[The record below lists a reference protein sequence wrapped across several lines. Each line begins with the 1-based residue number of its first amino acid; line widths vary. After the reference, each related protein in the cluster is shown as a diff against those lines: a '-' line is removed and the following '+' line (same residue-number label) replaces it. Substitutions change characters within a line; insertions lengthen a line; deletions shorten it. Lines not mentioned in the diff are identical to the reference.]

1 MRRLQEPEIRCKVPG
16 EGQMSD
22 MMPQT
27 VIGGLARA
35 PCVQCSV
42 RVVGCHCSCER
53 YTEYRRQCDCIRQAR
68 ERIRIAD
75 SASIEGKI
83 HTAKAF
89 RFQIKMGGRY

>member
-1 MRRLQEPEIRCKVPG
+1 
-16 EGQMSD
+16 MSD

-53 YTEYRRQCDCIRQAR
+53 YPEYRRQCDCIRQAR

>member
-1 MRRLQEPEIRCKVPG
+1 
-16 EGQMSD
+16 

-89 RFQIKMGGRY
+89 RSRSRWADDVTPA

>member
-1 MRRLQEPEIRCKVPG
+1 
-16 EGQMSD
+16 

-42 RVVGCHCSCER
+42 RVVG
-53 YTEYRRQCDCIRQAR
+53 RQCDCIRQAR